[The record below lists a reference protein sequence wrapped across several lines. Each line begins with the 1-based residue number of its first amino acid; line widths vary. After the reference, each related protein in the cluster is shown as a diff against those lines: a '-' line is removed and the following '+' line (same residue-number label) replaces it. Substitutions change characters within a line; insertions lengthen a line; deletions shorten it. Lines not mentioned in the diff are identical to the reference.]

1 MAQHITVSSPG
12 VIAVTPNFLSKHTTK
27 FVPVS
32 NIAGFTI
39 KAFYDRS
46 SLTIHSKVAREDI
59 AVFDNLP
66 NAEIA
71 AIKDVLVNELRD
83 KEADFGQKLDDRLGR
98 MEEWASKMEYGAIR
112 NLLTAVEEMTSDVE
126 EIRGKSHE
134 ARMLSTCIDLSL
146 PSSLRKK
153 IHENYSTLNKY
164 NGDYY
169 LDTFGPVIDDSIYSE
184 DRHTETTEQE
194 ELKEEERKEEE
205 AKEEELTQ
213 EEPKQEQAAV
223 VPVPPEDHWYNI
235 KQFTFLLVTLYY
247 VLTKCPGFCNMRSLA

>member
-83 KEADFGQKLDDRLGR
+83 KEADFDQKMDERLGR
-98 MEEWASKMEYGAIR
+98 MEKWASNMEYGPIR
-112 NLLTAVEEMTSDVE
+112 DLLRDLE

-153 IHENYSTLNKY
+153 IHEKYSTLNKY
-164 NGDYY
+164 NDDYY

-184 DRHTETTEQE
+184 DRQE
-194 ELKEEERKEEE
+194 DLKEEEL
-205 AKEEELTQ
+205 KEEELTQ
-213 EEPKQEQAAV
+213 EEPKEEELTQEEPKEEQAAV

-247 VLTKCPGFCNMRSLA
+247 ILTKCPGFCNMRSLA

>member
-83 KEADFGQKLDDRLGR
+83 KEADFDQKLDDRLGR

-112 NLLTAVEEMTSDVE
+112 NLLTDLE

-184 DRHTETTEQE
+184 DRQE
-194 ELKEEERKEEE
+194 DLKEEEP
-205 AKEEELTQ
+205 KEEELTQ
-213 EEPKQEQAAV
+213 EEPKHEQAAV

>member
-83 KEADFGQKLDDRLGR
+83 KEADFDQKLDDRLGR
-98 MEEWASKMEYGAIR
+98 IEEWASKMEYGAIR
-112 NLLTAVEEMTSDVE
+112 NLLTDLE

-194 ELKEEERKEEE
+194 ELKEEEL
-205 AKEEELTQ
+205 KEEELTE
-213 EEPKQEQAAV
+213 EEPKEEQAAV
-223 VPVPPEDHWYNI
+223 VTVPPEDHWYNI
-235 KQFTFLLVTLYY
+235 KQFTFLIVTLYY

>member
-12 VIAVTPNFLSKHTTK
+12 VIAVTPNYLSKYTTK

-46 SLTIHSKVAREDI
+46 TLTIHSSVAREDI

-71 AIKDVLVNELRD
+71 AIKDVLVHELRD
-83 KEADFGQKLDDRLGR
+83 REKGFDQKVDERLVQL
-98 MEEWASKMEYGAIR
+98 EEWTKKMEWGTIR
-112 NLLTAVEEMTSDVE
+112 DLVRDVT
-126 EIRGKSHE
+126 EISGKSHE

-146 PSSLRKK
+146 PSWLRKK
-153 IHENYSTLNKY
+153 IHKKYSVLNEY
-164 NGDYY
+164 NDDYY

-184 DRHTETTEQE
+184 DRDTGAGKDATQALEEQALE
-194 ELKEEERKEEE
+194 EQELKEEEPKEEPKEEE
-205 AKEEELTQ
+205 P
-213 EEPKQEQAAV
+213 PKQEAAV
-223 VPVPPEDHWYNI
+223 VPVPVEDHLQNI
-235 KQFTFLLVTLYY
+235 KYFSFLLLVLYY
-247 VLTKCPGFCNMRSLA
+247 VLTRCPGFCNMRSLA